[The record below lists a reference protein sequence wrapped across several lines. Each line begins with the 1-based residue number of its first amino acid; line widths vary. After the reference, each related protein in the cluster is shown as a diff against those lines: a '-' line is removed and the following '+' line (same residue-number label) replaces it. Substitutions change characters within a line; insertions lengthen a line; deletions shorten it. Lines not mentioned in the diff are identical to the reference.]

1 MSETEVA
8 PTQVAPTSTKK
19 AIMVAAI
26 FAIVGGAAGAAFI
39 GPRLARS
46 TAKVATA
53 PDSSQVAEGSIHL
66 IENLVLNPAG
76 TSGTRFLM
84 AAVAIETKSSTE
96 NDRMNKRDAELRD
109 VILAVLGART
119 IDQLSSLAH
128 RDALKKEVID
138 SVNAMFG
145 PGVARSVY
153 FPQFVIQ

>member
-8 PTQVAPTSTKK
+8 PTQVTPSSTRK

-26 FAIVGGAAGAAFI
+26 FAVVGGAGGAAFI
-39 GPRLARS
+39 GPRIARS
-46 TAKVATA
+46 MAKAPVAADTTKI
-53 PDSSQVAEGSIHL
+53 AEGSIHL

-119 IDQLSSLAH
+119 IDQLSSLAG
-128 RDALKKEVID
+128 REPLKKEVMD